1 MQRAYIEAYQYLAFK
16 HDRTT
21 LSTQLPLRYAYSRKQ
36 QEKKVDEELVD
47 EKLTKERSQEIEQS

>member
-16 HDRTT
+16 HDHTT
-21 LSTQLPLRYAYSRKQ
+21 ISTQLPFSYAYSRKQ
-36 QEKKVDEELVD
+36 QEKEVDEELVD